1 MKVRDVMTTDVVTVE
16 PGVSLREVAAILVD
30 RRISG
35 LPVVDEE
42 GKVLGVVS
50 EGDLLFK
57 ERGPTEQRGVLSWF
71 AENWRAKPDARTAG
85 EAMTAPAVTIAPWR
99 QVSGAAAQ
107 MLDAAVNRLP
117 VVEDDGRL
125 VGIVTRA
132 DLVRAFVR
140 PDAAIEEEIRD
151 EVLAR
156 ELLLE
161 VPGAVSVAVEG
172 GKVTLSGT
180 VPTRTEAELAVAL
193 VAKVPGVI
201 ELESSITWR
210 EDDTKRRAVS
220 PVDAGLRLGI

>member
-1 MKVRDVMTTDVVTVE
+1 MTTDVVTVG
-16 PGVSLREVAAILVD
+16 PGASLKEVAAILVD

-35 LPVVDEE
+35 LPVVDDE
-42 GKVLGVVS
+42 GKVIGVVS

-57 ERGPTEQRGVLSWF
+57 ERGPTEQRGVLAWF
-71 AENWRAKPDARTAG
+71 TDNWMAEPDARTAG

-117 VVEDDGRL
+117 VVDDRGRP

-161 VPGAVSVAVEG
+161 IPGAVTVAVED

-180 VPTRTEAELAVAL
+180 VSRRTEADLALAL
-193 VAKVPGVI
+193 VARVPGVT
-201 ELESSITWR
+201 ELESSINWR
-210 EDDTKRRAVS
+210 EDDTKRRVVS
-220 PVDAGLRLGI
+220 PLDAGMRLGI